1 MSRGSN
7 TLKPNTL
14 AIVQGSETTHSYK
27 INASEEILVKIRSEQ
42 TKDAYC
48 IIEHRTAANA
58 APPLH
63 LHRNEDEIFEI
74 LEGRIRFCLD
84 GDIIQASPGTTVAV
98 PRNMAHT
105 WANVGGIPAR
115 MIVTF
120 VLGGFDRF
128 FQAMESIPHT
138 DPRAATLG
146 EEHGCIYLGPPME
159 V

>member
-1 MSRGSN
+1 MSRGPN

-14 AIVQGSETTHSYK
+14 AIVQGSETAHSYK

-48 IIEHRTAANA
+48 IIEHRAAANA

-84 GDIIQASPGTTVAV
+84 GDIIEASPVQ
-98 PRNMAHT
+98 R
-105 WANVGGIPAR
+105 
-115 MIVTF
+115 
-120 VLGGFDRF
+120 
-128 FQAMESIPHT
+128 
-138 DPRAATLG
+138 
-146 EEHGCIYLGPPME
+146 
-159 V
+159 

>member
-1 MSRGSN
+1 MQR
-7 TLKPNTL
+7 T
-14 AIVQGSETTHSYK
+14 ETAHSYK

-42 TKDAYC
+42 TKEAYR
-48 IIEHRTAANA
+48 IIEHRGAANA

-74 LEGRIRFCLD
+74 LEGQIRFCLD
-84 GDIIQASPGTTVAV
+84 GDIIEASPGTTVAV
-98 PRNMAHT
+98 PRNMPHT
-105 WANVGGIPAR
+105 WADVGGIPSR

-120 VLGGFDRF
+120 VPGGFDRF

-138 DPRAATLG
+138 DPRAPILG

>member
-1 MSRGSN
+1 MTPG
-7 TLKPNTL
+7 PNNV
-14 AIVQGSETTHSYK
+14 AFVQRIENARRFK
-27 INASEEILVKIRSEQ
+27 INPLEEIVMTVPSEPA
-42 TKDAYC
+42 KHAFYMV
-48 IIEHRTAANA
+48 EHRSAPNA

-74 LEGRIRFCLD
+74 LEGQIRFCLD

-98 PRNMAHT
+98 PRNMPHT
-105 WANVGGIPAR
+105 WADVGGIPSR

-120 VLGGFDRF
+120 VPGGFDRF
-128 FQAMESIPHT
+128 FQAMESIPQT
-138 DPRAATLG
+138 DPRAPILG